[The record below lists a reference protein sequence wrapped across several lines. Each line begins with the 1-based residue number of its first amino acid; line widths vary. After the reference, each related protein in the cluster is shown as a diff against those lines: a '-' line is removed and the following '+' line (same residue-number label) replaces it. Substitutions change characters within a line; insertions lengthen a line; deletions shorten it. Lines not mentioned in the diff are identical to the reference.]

1 MNSEEQVKKYFLAG
15 AGLLL
20 VFIIGGLVWAIMSDA
35 GNGSN
40 NVNPNVSFNDSQN
53 PTFGPSNAKVT
64 VRIFSDFQCPACRVA
79 EQALESIRL
88 EYQDRV
94 RFIWNDMPLTQI
106 HPNAASAA
114 SAGRCANEQGR
125 FWEYA
130 DQIFATQ
137 DSWQYMPNP
146 TAHFISLAEQSGL
159 NKEEFEACHANNKY
173 MSLVEIDFQEAVSFN
188 LTGTPTFYI
197 NNTVTVGAMS
207 ASAWRTALDSALSE

>member
-40 NVNPNVSFNDSQN
+40 TVNPNVSFNDSQN

-114 SAGRCANEQGR
+114 SAGRCANEQGK

-130 DQIFATQ
+130 DQVFATQ
-137 DSWQYMPNP
+137 DTWQYMPNP
-146 TAHFISLAEQSGL
+146 AVHFVSLAEQSGL

-173 MSLVEIDFQEAVSFN
+173 MSLVEKDFQEAVSFN